1 MATEAPTQSYSEQ
14 WYWDD
19 RYKNESEPFDWYQK
33 YSPLAPLI
41 NLYVPQRN
49 QRVLVIGCGNSAFS
63 EGMVDD
69 GYEDVVSIDISSV
82 VIDTMIKKY
91 SDRPQ
96 LKCNVVFLVF
106 FFTFVDSST

>member
-1 MATEAPTQSYSEQ
+1 LFRTF
-14 WYWDD
+14 
-19 RYKNESEPFDWYQK
+19 N
-33 YSPLAPLI
+33 
-41 NLYVPQRN
+41 V
-49 QRVLVIGCGNSAFS
+49 AFS

-96 LKCNVVFLVF
+96 LKCNVFFWF